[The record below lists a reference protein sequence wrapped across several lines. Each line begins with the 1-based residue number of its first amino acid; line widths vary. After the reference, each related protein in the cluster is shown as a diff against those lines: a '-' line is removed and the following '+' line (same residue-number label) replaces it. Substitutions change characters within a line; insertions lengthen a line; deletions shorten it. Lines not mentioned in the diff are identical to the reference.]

1 MIFTASKEDLPK
13 VFEMAKKVQEEQNF
27 ENFHEPNYE
36 KAFNFLYNSWLKY
49 PIFVYKDKESNE
61 IVGMVG
67 IIVEAEWWTD
77 DKIVLDYVFYVEPK
91 HRKTEVAGA
100 LIEAVK
106 DFAKINDLKV
116 VIQFVTSD
124 HIDKKLELFEKH
136 DFRKSGFVASFGM

>member
-1 MIFTASKEDLPK
+1 MIYTASKEDLPT

-27 ENFHEPNYE
+27 DNFHEPNYE

-49 PIFVYKDKESNE
+49 PIFVYKKDDK

-77 DKIVLDYVFYVEPK
+77 EQIVLDYVFYVEPK
-91 HRKTEVAGA
+91 YRKTEVTGA

-116 VIQFVTSD
+116 IIQFVTSD
-124 HIDKKLELFEKH
+124 HIEKKLKLFEKH
-136 DFRKSGFVASFGM
+136 GFKQAGFVASYGM